1 MMKEIP
7 SYLKSETVLMS
18 KAKEMNETDSLV
30 KDTGGQEV
38 QSKVLQIWRYR
49 EKGMQKASLF
59 LFLPFVLLYN
69 DNKK

>member
-18 KAKEMNETDSLV
+18 KAKEMNETDPLV

-49 EKGMQKASLF
+49 EKGMQKSISFSVSALCF
-59 LFLPFVLLYN
+59 AL
-69 DNKK
+69 

>member
-7 SYLKSETVLMS
+7 SYLKSETVLMT
-18 KAKEMNETDSLV
+18 KAKEMNEPDSLV

-69 DNKK
+69 DK

>member
-18 KAKEMNETDSLV
+18 KAKEMNETDPLV

-69 DNKK
+69 DK

>member
-18 KAKEMNETDSLV
+18 KAKEMNETDPLV

-59 LFLPFVLLYN
+59 LITQPSRLLR
-69 DNKK
+69 

>member
-7 SYLKSETVLMS
+7 SYLKSERVLMS
-18 KAKEMNETDSLV
+18 KAKEMNETDPLV

-69 DNKK
+69 DK

>member
-7 SYLKSETVLMS
+7 SYLKLETVLMS
-18 KAKEMNETDSLV
+18 KAKEMNETDPLV

-69 DNKK
+69 DK

>member
-18 KAKEMNETDSLV
+18 KAKEMNETDPLV

-38 QSKVLQIWRYR
+38 QSKVLQIWGYR

-69 DNKK
+69 DK

>member
-18 KAKEMNETDSLV
+18 KAKEMNETGPLV

-69 DNKK
+69 DK

>member
-18 KAKEMNETDSLV
+18 KAKEMNETDPLV

-59 LFLPFVLLYN
+59 L
-69 DNKK
+69 KC

>member
-1 MMKEIP
+1 MMKVIP

-18 KAKEMNETDSLV
+18 KAKEMNETDPLV
-30 KDTGGQEV
+30 KNTGGQEV

-69 DNKK
+69 DK

>member
-1 MMKEIP
+1 MDAGGE
-7 SYLKSETVLMS
+7 
-18 KAKEMNETDSLV
+18 EMDETDPLV

-69 DNKK
+69 DK

>member
-1 MMKEIP
+1 
-7 SYLKSETVLMS
+7 MS
-18 KAKEMNETDSLV
+18 KAKEMNETDPLV

-69 DNKK
+69 DK

>member
-18 KAKEMNETDSLV
+18 KAKEMNETDPLV
-30 KDTGGQEV
+30 KNTGGQEV

-69 DNKK
+69 DK